1 MLRSINKNKKKAIV
15 LGAFLGLTSFVGGS
29 LLVTKNTNAAVLVH
43 DDENIAQA
51 IETVTNTYNILTNLQ
66 KQLLIDILNNKKLDA
81 GKWLAILKGQAEAE
95 AQNSNGD
102 FCKTPAELSQSGE
115 LPGVLNRH
123 STPTAVMASTI
134 GRVQDVINGNNAE
147 FWQNSN
153 DRAFTRAAAVE
164 ASLKDTAQT
173 ASNVQYSDAELAK
186 SIDDALEAANNA
198 EGIMQVE
205 QANAVIAAAQVR
217 SIQNGNLILAQMA
230 ASTAQ
235 VQAANNMEDTMRRK
249 AEQVAHQKLDEWVKS
264 F

>member
-1 MLRSINKNKKKAIV
+1 MLHSISRNKKKAIILGV
-15 LGAFLGLTSFVGGS
+15 FLGATSFIGGS
-29 LLVTKNTNAAVLVH
+29 LLVTRNTNAAVLVH
-43 DDENIAQA
+43 DNENIAQA
-51 IETVTNTYNILTNLQ
+51 IETVANTYNILTNLQ
-66 KQLLIDILNNKKLDA
+66 KQLLIDILNNKKLDT

-95 AQNSNGD
+95 AQNNNGD
-102 FCKTPAELSQSGE
+102 FCKTPIELSKSGE
-115 LPGVLNRH
+115 LPGILNRH

-147 FWQNSN
+147 FWKNAD

-164 ASLKDTAQT
+164 SSIKDTAQT

-198 EGIMQVE
+198 EGLMQVE

-235 VQAANNMEDTMRRK
+235 VQAADNMEKTMIRK
-249 AEQVAHQKLDEWVKS
+249 AEKVARDELGEWVRS